1 MGNRTDPN
9 KRSARERLLYIEQ
22 LGYWRGWV
30 RRQDLIARFGISTPQ
45 ASADL
50 AAYNDIN
57 PGALSYNKSEKRY
70 EGTSDMATVL
80 SEGRFSEAMA
90 VLGETKD
97 QRVETVVSIDL
108 PLRSEPAVVVR
119 HLVAATMAHRA
130 IEIHYYSVN
139 SGSIAWRWISPH
151 AFAHDGYRW
160 HVRAWCHK
168 DKAYKDFVFG
178 RIAGSRGSRPAGTV
192 PKDTDWLT
200 HVTVRFRARAT
211 LSAVQKQAVERD
223 FAMKNGV
230 GRVRVRRAMLF
241 YTLAY
246 LGLVEPTHPYS
257 RLLESVSDDYKNAHS
272 LAT

>member
-1 MGNRTDPN
+1 MGNRTDPS
-9 KRSARERLLYIEQ
+9 KRSAQERLLYIEQ
-22 LGYWRGWV
+22 LAYWRGWI
-30 RRQDLIARFGISTPQ
+30 RRQDLAARFGISIPQ

-70 EGTSDMATVL
+70 EGSPNMGTVL
-80 SEGRFSEAMA
+80 SKARFGEAMA
-90 VLGETKD
+90 VLGEIKD
-97 QRVETVVSIDL
+97 QRVETVVRIDL
-108 PLRSEPAVVVR
+108 PLRSEPAAVVR
-119 HLVAATMAHRA
+119 QLVAAAMAHRA

-139 SGSIAWRWISPH
+139 SGNATWRWISPH

-160 HVRAWCHK
+160 HVRAWCHR

-178 RIAGSRGSRPAGTV
+178 RISGTRGSKPTGTV
-192 PKDTDWLT
+192 PADTDWLT

-211 LSAVQKQAVERD
+211 LSPVQQQAVARD

-230 GRVRVRRAMLF
+230 GRLRVRRAMLF

-246 LGLVEPTHPYS
+246 LGLVEPPHPYS
-257 RLLESVSDDYKNAHS
+257 RLLERVSDDHKNAPA

>member
-1 MGNRTDPN
+1 MGNRTDP
-9 KRSARERLLYIEQ
+9 KKWSARERLLYIEQ

-30 RRQDLIARFGISTPQ
+30 RRQDLVARFGISTPQ

-50 AAYNDIN
+50 AAYQELN
-57 PGALSYNKSEKRY
+57 PGALNYNKSERRY
-70 EGTSDMATVL
+70 VSAPDMSPVL
-80 SEGRFSEAMA
+80 SKGRFSEAMTI
-90 VLGETKD
+90 LGAIKGGG
-97 QRVETVVSIDL
+97 VETVVSIDL
-108 PLRSEPAVVVR
+108 PLRSEPAAVVR
-119 HLVAATMAHRA
+119 QLVAATMAHRA

-139 SGSIAWRWISPH
+139 SGSAAWRWISPH

-178 RIAGSRGSRPAGTV
+178 RIAGTRGSKPAGAV
-192 PKDTDWLT
+192 PTDTDWLT
-200 HVTVRFRARAT
+200 HITVRFRARAT

-223 FAMKNGV
+223 FAMKSGV
-230 GRVRVRRAMLF
+230 GRIRVRRAMLF